1 MNKYPKVNYIGN
13 KEKIAIWIVDNFPL
27 SEGVVLDL
35 FSGGS
40 SISYKLKQKGY
51 EVISND
57 VLYSNFVLSKAI
69 IENSTKKLKLN
80 LTEKQLDDYFDEK
93 IFKDISWL
101 INKLYFEEEVIELTK
116 LLNFSNTLSQEEKYI
131 FLSLLRRAMIRKLPY
146 SRMNIKWEEII
157 KLRDE
162 EYSYQKYK
170 RRRSYHNKTFLFHIF
185 DNLENYNNSIFS
197 NNKNNKSYQE
207 DASELL
213 KKIEKKIDIIYID
226 PPYPS
231 TMNKYGE
238 FYGDFDRIFNK
249 SKTYTDY
256 TDKKNFLTYIHALIK
271 EASEKANYV
280 LISLNNKSKPNYL
293 DIENEIK
300 SNVKSIKILER
311 KHNYKV
317 TGKVNK
323 NETIEILMIIEM

>member
-13 KEKIAIWIVDNFPL
+13 KEKIAVWIVDNFPL

-116 LLNFSNTLSQEEKYI
+116 
-131 FLSLLRRAMIRKLPY
+131 
-146 SRMNIKWEEII
+146 
-157 KLRDE
+157 
-162 EYSYQKYK
+162 
-170 RRRSYHNKTFLFHIF
+170 
-185 DNLENYNNSIFS
+185 
-197 NNKNNKSYQE
+197 
-207 DASELL
+207 
-213 KKIEKKIDIIYID
+213 
-226 PPYPS
+226 
-231 TMNKYGE
+231 
-238 FYGDFDRIFNK
+238 
-249 SKTYTDY
+249 
-256 TDKKNFLTYIHALIK
+256 
-271 EASEKANYV
+271 
-280 LISLNNKSKPNYL
+280 
-293 DIENEIK
+293 
-300 SNVKSIKILER
+300 
-311 KHNYKV
+311 
-317 TGKVNK
+317 
-323 NETIEILMIIEM
+323 